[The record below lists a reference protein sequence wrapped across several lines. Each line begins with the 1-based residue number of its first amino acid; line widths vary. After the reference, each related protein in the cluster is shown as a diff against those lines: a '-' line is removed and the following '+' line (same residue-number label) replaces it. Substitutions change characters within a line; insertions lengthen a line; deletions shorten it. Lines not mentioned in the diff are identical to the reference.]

1 VKAEEAMR
9 ARPQAARV
17 TDWLASAFLVALMA
31 VGSFALWLGVP
42 VACLALTSKMAT
54 SSADQ
59 FLLDLPLTVVAMMAW
74 GGFLVWLNHL
84 YLRVTG
90 VIARYRAEE
99 EEFGP
104 GAGPRFIRGPLEPL
118 LVGSL
123 VIALIALVVW
133 FLVGAQSSTP
143 SISVAP

>member
-1 VKAEEAMR
+1 MPPR
-9 ARPQAARV
+9 SLAARAA
-17 TDWLASAFLVALMA
+17 DRLAASVLLVLMA
-31 VGSFALWLGVP
+31 IGSFALWLGVP
-42 VACLALTSKMAT
+42 AACLVATSKLAS

-59 FLLDLPLTVVAMMAW
+59 FLLDLPLTIAAMIAW
-74 GGFLVWLNHL
+74 GGFLVWLNRL

-99 EEFGP
+99 DEFGP
-104 GAGPRFIRGPLEPL
+104 GAGPRFLRGPLEPL

-123 VIALIALVVW
+123 VIALIALTVW
-133 FLVGAQSSTP
+133 FIVGAHSANP